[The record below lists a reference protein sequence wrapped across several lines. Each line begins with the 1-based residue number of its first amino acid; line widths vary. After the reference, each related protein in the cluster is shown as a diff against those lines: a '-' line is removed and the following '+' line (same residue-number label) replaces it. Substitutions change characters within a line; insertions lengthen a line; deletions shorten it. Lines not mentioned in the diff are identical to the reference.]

1 MTILDKYL
9 AQEIIKYLCMVLIAV
24 VGVYLAVDFFQKIDN
39 FMAADITL
47 SRMLTYYMLKLPLIV
62 SQILPVC
69 ILLGV
74 LIALGLMNKNNEI
87 IALKSGG
94 VSVYYLLRPV
104 LVIGIVGSIF
114 QFLLSE
120 AIVPVTYA
128 KTNSIW
134 WSEVKKKTL
143 LTFKQKDIWI
153 KGKRSIYYINYYNP
167 KKNMISGISLNYFD
181 NEFRLIK
188 RVDAK
193 EGVYKEG
200 KWILFDL
207 MEQVLD
213 GKDQGYRVSFFD
225 ERVAQVDFMPQD
237 LKHLVKK
244 SGEMSVTELF
254 EYIQDVEN
262 EGYDATAYRVDFHA
276 KFAIPLV
283 CVIMCVIGTAISVKR
298 RTSEGLSIS
307 IAFGVGMIFL
317 FWVSFSFCLSLG
329 YGDVLPPII
338 AAWITNV
345 IFACLGIVNLINAE

>member
-9 AQEIIKYLCMVLIAV
+9 AREIIKFLCLVLMAV

-39 FMAADITL
+39 FLLADIPL
-47 SRMLTYYMLKLPLIV
+47 SRMITYFALKLPLVV
-62 SQILPVC
+62 SQIIPVS

-74 LIALGLMNKNNEI
+74 LITFGLMNKNNEI
-87 IALKSGG
+87 IALKCGG

-104 LVIGIVGSIF
+104 LVIGIVFSIL

-120 AIVPVTYA
+120 AIVPVTITKA
-128 KTNSIW
+128 NTIW
-134 WSEVKKKTL
+134 LSEVKKKTL
-143 LTFKQKDIWI
+143 LTFKQNNIWI

-167 KKNMISGISLNYFD
+167 KKNRISGISLNYFD

-193 EGVYKEG
+193 EGIYKEG

-213 GKDQGYRVSFFD
+213 GKDKGYRVSFFD
-225 ERVAQVDFMPQD
+225 ERVAQVDFIPQD

-244 SGEMSVTELF
+244 SEEMSVTELF
-254 EYIQDVEN
+254 EYIQDVES

-276 KFAIPLV
+276 KFAIPLA
-283 CVIMCVIGTAISVKR
+283 CVIMCVIGTGISVKR
-298 RTSEGLSIS
+298 RIKEGLSIS

-317 FWVSFSFCLSLG
+317 YWVSYSFCLSLG

-338 AAWITNV
+338 ATWITNV
-345 IFACLGIVNLINAE
+345 IFACLAIVNLINAE